1 MCIIH
6 IVDQPLRKNPFSE
19 SGLLWGLWK
28 QGNCPKQSVDFLPF
42 RVTVC
47 VCVCVCVCIFL
58 SMSLYFSWKAHNSRF
73 ALVSPHWCKVSRAAC
88 ERVCSVPVVMHPH
101 PAVPGWHLV
110 DATPLGDYI
119 MGAVLNLKQ
128 NCLSHSVNHKRISVI
143 IWLFIMNEPLTHHPR
158 SSLLLAL
165 LTHLCFRNQN

>member
-47 VCVCVCVCIFL
+47 VCVCVCVCVFFCPCHCIFHGKPTIPDL
-58 SMSLYFSWKAHNSRF
+58 PLFPLTGAKYQELLVRGYALCQWLCTHTPRCQGDISWMPHHWGIISWGLFSTWNRI
-73 ALVSPHWCKVSRAAC
+73 ALVTQWITKGFQLSFDFSSWMSP
-88 ERVCSVPVVMHPH
+88 
-101 PAVPGWHLV
+101 
-110 DATPLGDYI
+110 
-119 MGAVLNLKQ
+119 
-128 NCLSHSVNHKRISVI
+128 
-143 IWLFIMNEPLTHHPR
+143 
-158 SSLLLAL
+158 
-165 LTHLCFRNQN
+165 